1 MKVVAAERLERAVAR
16 IFEAAGV
23 EGEEAGRVARHL
35 VDSNLCGHDSHGV
48 ARTLRYV
55 QFLRDGSVKAGQ
67 SIEVLFDGGALLA
80 LNGRMGLGQTI
91 GEQAM
96 DLLAERALAHGIALV
111 TIRGAGHLGRL
122 GDWAE
127 RLAGHGLA
135 SLHFLNTTGLGLMVT
150 PFGGTDRRLSPC
162 PLAICVPVTGRDPL
176 LLDITTAMTAEGKL
190 MVARNKGE
198 QVPEGIIVDKEGRP
212 TTSPEVFY
220 AGGSIL
226 PFGGHKGAGLNV
238 LTDILAG
245 ALSGGGCTAPGV
257 KTLENTMTS
266 IAIDIG
272 RLPEPE
278 AMTAEI
284 IRFADWVKGSPP
296 ADPERPVL
304 LPGEMEAATRRRRTA
319 EGIPLDDGSWGDI
332 LAAADLV
339 GLPREEVERL
349 AAG

>member
-1 MKVVAAERLERAVAR
+1 
-16 IFEAAGV
+16 
-23 EGEEAGRVARHL
+23 
-35 VDSNLCGHDSHGV
+35 
-48 ARTLRYV
+48 
-55 QFLRDGSVKAGQ
+55 
-67 SIEVLFDGGALLA
+67 
-80 LNGRMGLGQTI
+80 
-91 GEQAM
+91 
-96 DLLAERALAHGIALV
+96 
-111 TIRGAGHLGRL
+111 
-122 GDWAE
+122 
-127 RLAGHGLA
+127 
-135 SLHFLNTTGLGLMVT
+135 
-150 PFGGTDRRLSPC
+150 
-162 PLAICVPVTGRDPL
+162 
-176 LLDITTAMTAEGKL
+176 
-190 MVARNKGE
+190 
-198 QVPEGIIVDKEGRP
+198 
-212 TTSPEVFY
+212 
-220 AGGSIL
+220 
-226 PFGGHKGAGLNV
+226 
-238 LTDILAG
+238 DILAG